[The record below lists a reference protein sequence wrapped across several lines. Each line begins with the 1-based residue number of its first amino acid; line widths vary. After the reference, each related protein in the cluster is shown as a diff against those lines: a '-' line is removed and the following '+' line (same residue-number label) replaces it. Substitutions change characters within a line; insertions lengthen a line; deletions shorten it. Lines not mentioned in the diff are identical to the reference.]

1 MPPLLAETPLS
12 VEECTVSSP
21 GQRPVGPLLLTAAE
35 KFTLTSR
42 HRSPGLPWLAW
53 LARAHCG
60 SPDDFSTRRF
70 RLTCRLMPIA
80 MAILLNFPLPCHCK
94 FRGSLPEPR
103 RAAIACIRATN
114 TGIPVTQVSHQ
125 QPLSPK
131 CSPPPPFLVSQ
142 SWDASPARTARRM
155 QHLRRRSC
163 SRFV

>member
-12 VEECTVSSP
+12 VEECTVFLPWPAASGSITALPRPKNLPSP
-21 GQRPVGPLLLTAAE
+21 HACGMPARPACRPPATGHPAA
-35 KFTLTSR
+35 FSALFNINTTLYCSPPTLSQL
-42 HRSPGLPWLAW
+42 PGLP
-53 LARAHCG
+53 G
-60 SPDDFSTRRF
+60 
-70 RLTCRLMPIA
+70 
-80 MAILLNFPLPCHCK
+80 LPS

-131 CSPPPPFLVSQ
+131 CSLAPPPFLVSQ
-142 SWDASPARTARRM
+142 SWDASPARIARRM